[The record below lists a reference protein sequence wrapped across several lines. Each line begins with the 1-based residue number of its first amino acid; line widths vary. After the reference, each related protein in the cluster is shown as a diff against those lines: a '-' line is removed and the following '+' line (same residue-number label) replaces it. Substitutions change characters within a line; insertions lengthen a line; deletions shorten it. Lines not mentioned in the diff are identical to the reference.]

1 MAFRPPRTPGDPVPA
16 EEKVD
21 RSIYIDVFAICIS
34 IFGTVW
40 CLSYGIIKLVNMEVF
55 SSLFNIFLGAV
66 NGTCVIVNITS
77 FIKRRFKIGQ
87 AY

>member
-1 MAFRPPRTPGDPVPA
+1 MGETTETEIK

-40 CLSYGIIKLVNMEVF
+40 CFSYGIFKLVNLEALSAVF
-55 SSLFNIFLGAV
+55 NMFLGAV
-66 NGTCVIVNITS
+66 NGTCLIVNITS
-77 FIKRRFKIGQ
+77 YIKRRFKIGQ
-87 AY
+87 AYQIR